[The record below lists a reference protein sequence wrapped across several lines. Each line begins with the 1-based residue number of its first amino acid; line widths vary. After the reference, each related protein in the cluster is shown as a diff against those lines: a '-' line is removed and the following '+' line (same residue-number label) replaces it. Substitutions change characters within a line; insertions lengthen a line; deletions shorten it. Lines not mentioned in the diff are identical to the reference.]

1 MVETVRLQEHIFTGK
16 TQIRALHEIVLI
28 TRVFQDIAQTDV
40 LREEAG
46 NRSGGVSFKGGK
58 QRYAALRSHHARNRV
73 IRSWQLLRVAEIQ
86 AFIFQRAQFRRE
98 IRESFVIKIGSLET
112 FAVDINQVEFRVR
125 DSFRRLFIISR
136 KVRVAVA

>member
-1 MVETVRLQEHIFTGK
+1 MVEAVRFQEHIFTGK

-28 TRVFQDIAQTDV
+28 TRVFQNIAQTDV

-46 NRSGGVSFKGGK
+46 NRSGGVAFKWGK

-98 IRESFVIKIGSLET
+98 IRESLVIKIGPLET
-112 FAVDINQVEFRVR
+112 FAVDIYQVEFRVR

>member
-1 MVETVRLQEHIFTGK
+1 MVEAMRLQEHIFTGK

-98 IRESFVIKIGSLET
+98 IRESFVIKIGPLET

-136 KVRVAVA
+136 KVRVAIA

>member
-1 MVETVRLQEHIFTGK
+1 MVEAMRLQEHIFTGK

-46 NRSGGVSFKGGK
+46 DRGGGVAFKRGK

-136 KVRVAVA
+136 KVRVAIA

>member
-1 MVETVRLQEHIFTGK
+1 MIEAVRFQEHIFTGK

-46 NRSGGVSFKGGK
+46 DRGGGVAFKGGK

-73 IRSWQLLRVAEIQ
+73 ICSRQLLRVAEIQ
-86 AFIFQRAQFRRE
+86 AFIFQLAQFRRE
-98 IRESFVIKIGSLET
+98 IRESLVIKIGPLET

-136 KVRVAVA
+136 KVRVAIA

>member
-1 MVETVRLQEHIFTGK
+1 MVEAMRLQEHIFTGK

-46 NRSGGVSFKGGK
+46 NRSGGVTFKWGK
-58 QRYAALRSHHARNRV
+58 KRNAALRSHHTRNRV
-73 IRSWQLLRVAEIQ
+73 IRSRQLLRVAEIR

-98 IRESFVIKIGSLET
+98 IRESFVIKIGPLET
-112 FAVDINQVEFRVR
+112 FAVDINRG
-125 DSFRRLFIISR
+125 
-136 KVRVAVA
+136 